1 MPSVEINFEH
11 GCSAIYDEIRALN
24 KDAVKNVESS
34 GEKSHKIIRIDK
46 KDKTYGFEV
55 AFDRIQSN
63 SSIINWVNGDNRLI
77 LRQGGNLV
85 NRDPRKRQYDAR
97 IILFGLI
104 WNDISDLFLVY
115 EHLERI
121 HKSLRNG
128 PINPDKIIIFIRMT
142 EIEITGEHS
151 YLEKVINSSNFFK
164 LINLKFKKFFLSTNI
179 LLTFTNSNW
188 SILCPPSSISN
199 EYKTHWV
206 DILKSQLNPTY
217 FVPLNIFKSH
227 LNKLNEGHVIDK
239 IDDDEIVFLEEVPPR
254 KSNFNKSLNE

>member
-1 MPSVEINFEH
+1 
-11 GCSAIYDEIRALN
+11 
-24 KDAVKNVESS
+24 
-34 GEKSHKIIRIDK
+34 
-46 KDKTYGFEV
+46 
-55 AFDRIQSN
+55 
-63 SSIINWVNGDNRLI
+63 
-77 LRQGGNLV
+77 
-85 NRDPRKRQYDAR
+85 
-97 IILFGLI
+97 
-104 WNDISDLFLVY
+104 
-115 EHLERI
+115 
-121 HKSLRNG
+121 
-128 PINPDKIIIFIRMT
+128 MT

-239 IDDDEIVFLEEVPPR
+239 IDDDEVVFLEEVPPR
-254 KSNFNKSLNE
+254 KSNLNKI